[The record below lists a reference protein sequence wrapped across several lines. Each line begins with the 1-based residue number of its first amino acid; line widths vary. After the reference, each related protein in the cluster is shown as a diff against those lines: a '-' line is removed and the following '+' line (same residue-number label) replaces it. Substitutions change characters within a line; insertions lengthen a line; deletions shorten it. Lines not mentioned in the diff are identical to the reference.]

1 MRRLELP
8 AIFAAHALAFGALVL
23 FACTRCTPAIP
34 APVTVVT
41 IGDAQIDL
49 CVVSCANEA
58 VFCPSTMSD
67 GGVPQCVAYCHTE
80 AGRTQATTLPSLA
93 CMADATS
100 KSAFV
105 ACGTVS
111 TCP

>member
-1 MRRLELP
+1 MREILGLIC
-8 AIFAAHALAFGALVL
+8 ALLLGAGVVAACY
-23 FACTRCTPAIP
+23 ACTPQTPAPI
-34 APVTVVT
+34 TVVT

-67 GGVPQCVAYCHTE
+67 GGVPQCVAYCHIE
-80 AGRTQATTLPSLA
+80 ADRTQATTLPSLA